1 MFEING
7 TLIIFVVSF
16 IIFMFLFD
24 ALFLKPVGE
33 VIEKRA
39 NLVKG
44 DIEASKKLRIESD
57 EIVSNYENHL
67 KKIRSEAQVIIN
79 DAVTEA
85 QANRNTQVGA
95 IQEKGRQKIEEARKS
110 LEAEKATLLES
121 MVDKEIE
128 LVGMITSKLIGSS
141 ESVSLD
147 RQKVKKALEEA
158 V

>member
-33 VIEKRA
+33 VIAKRE
-39 NLVKG
+39 NLIKG
-44 DIEASKKLRIESD
+44 DIEASKQLRNESD
-57 EIVSNYENHL
+57 KVVTNYESQL
-67 KKIRSEAQVIIN
+67 KQIRSEAQVIIN

-85 QANRNTQVGA
+85 QVSRNKQVGEL
-95 IQEKGRQKIEEARKS
+95 QEKGRQKIAEARKS
-110 LEAEKATLLES
+110 LEAEKAALMES

-128 LVGMITSKLIGSS
+128 LVNMITSKLNAPIDT
-141 ESVSLD
+141 L
-147 RQKVKKALEEA
+147 
-158 V
+158 

>member
-1 MFEING
+1 MFEIDG

-16 IIFMFLFD
+16 LIFMFLFD

-33 VIEKRA
+33 AIERRA
-39 NLVKG
+39 NLIKG
-44 DIEASKKLRIESD
+44 DVEASKKLRNESD

-85 QANRNTQVGA
+85 QTNRNKQVGA
-95 IQEKGRQKIEEARKS
+95 LQEKGRQKIEDARKS
-110 LEAEKATLLES
+110 LEAEKVTLLES

-128 LVGMITSKLIGSS
+128 LVNLITSKLIGSS
-141 ESVSLD
+141 QSVSLD
-147 RQKVKKALEEA
+147 RGKVKKALEEA